1 MIHSQQVAIREAI
14 QQHGFKRLLLAVS
27 GGLDS
32 ICLAYYFVTNKEAL
46 GINWLGIAHINHG
59 LRAGS
64 ADLDEKLVR
73 DFAATNGI
81 PFFCAHLDGAALKS
95 AEGSL
100 EENARDARY
109 KALLEVVEEIA
120 GSPIK
125 SGMTGY
131 DASGMTSNE
140 TAGMTSYETSG
151 MTSEDK
157 PGMPPN
163 QVGGRLCDK
172 HEPIAIVT
180 AHHAGDQA
188 ETVYM
193 RLLRGT
199 TLEGLRGMESLPR
212 VARSQMTEHP
222 TIYRPFLDV
231 PRADLLEYAREN
243 NLVWRED
250 ESNSDTKF
258 MRNRIRH
265 ETLPALENHTPNA
278 AAQLTRIANL
288 AGRAYDKILAQ
299 ADALFSP
306 ALFSPALQE
315 AAPATSEPAGLPE
328 KHIALDKKVFR
339 KILVSHASADLSEI
353 FRLWLSAKGFRFP
366 IDFFKASKEPAGTRI
381 PVRAAYRRRSIVKN
395 GHTVWICE
403 FESSEAAAKFVSC
416 E

>member
-1 MIHSQQVAIREAI
+1 MNNNLATEIEQQLIRRKI
-14 QQHGFKRLLLAVS
+14 RRLLLAVS

-32 ICLAYYFVTNKEAL
+32 ICLAHYFITNQDVL
-46 GINWLGIAHINHG
+46 GVEWLGIAHVNHG
-59 LRAGS
+59 LREGS

-73 DFAATNGI
+73 EFAEAHNV
-81 PFFCAHLDGAALKS
+81 PFFCTHLNGDALKAS
-95 AEGSL
+95 EGSL
-100 EENARDARY
+100 EEKARDARY
-109 KALLEVVEEIA
+109 KALFEIA
-120 GSPIK
+120 GFPIK

-131 DASGMTSNE
+131 DASGMTDNI
-140 TAGMTSYETSG
+140 T
-151 MTSEDK
+151 
-157 PGMPPN
+157 
-163 QVGGRLCDK
+163 
-172 HEPIAIVT
+172 IVT

-212 VARSQMTEHP
+212 ISRSRMTEHP

-243 NLVWRED
+243 NLDWRED

-265 ETLPALENHTPNA
+265 ESLPALENHTPNA

-315 AAPATSEPAGLPE
+315 TAPATSEPAGIPE
-328 KHIALDKKVFR
+328 KHIALDKKVLR
-339 KILVSHASADLSEI
+339 KILVSHANADLSEM

-381 PVRAAYRRRSIVKN
+381 PSPVAYRRRSIVKN

>member
-1 MIHSQQVAIREAI
+1 MILQADIYDIVRH
-14 QQHGFKRLLLAVS
+14 HGWKRFLLAVS

-32 ICLAYYFVTNKEAL
+32 ICLAHYFITNRDVL
-46 GINWLGIAHINHG
+46 GVEWLGIAHVNHG

-73 DFAATNGI
+73 DFAAANGI
-81 PFFCAHLDGAALKS
+81 PFFCAHLEGAALKS

-109 KALLEVVEEIA
+109 DALRHFAEEA
-120 GSPIK
+120 LA
-125 SGMTGY
+125 
-131 DASGMTSNE
+131 DAI
-140 TAGMTSYETSG
+140 
-151 MTSEDK
+151 
-157 PGMPPN
+157 
-163 QVGGRLCDK
+163 L
-172 HEPIAIVT
+172 T

-193 RLLRGT
+193 RLRRGT
-199 TLEGLRGMESLPR
+199 TLEGLKGMQDVS
-212 VARSQMTEHP
+212 SF
-222 TIYRPFLDV
+222 IYRPFLSVAREELRD
-231 PRADLLEYAREN
+231 YAREN
-243 NLVWRED
+243 SLTWRED

-258 MRNRIRH
+258 ARNKIRH
-265 ETLPALENHTPNA
+265 KLLPTLENRNPGTSE
-278 AAQLTRIANL
+278 QLTRIASL
-288 AGRAYDKILAQ
+288 ADRAYDKILAQ
-299 ADALFSP
+299 AEALFSP

-315 AAPATSEPAGLPE
+315 ATPATSEPAGLPE

-339 KILVSHASADLSEI
+339 KILVSHANADLSEM

-366 IDFFKASKEPAGTRI
+366 IDFFKASKEPANTRI
-381 PVRAAYRRRSIVKN
+381 PHPVAYRRRSIVKN

>member
-1 MIHSQQVAIREAI
+1 MIHSQQVAICEAI

-32 ICLAYYFVTNKEAL
+32 ICLAHYFVTNKDAL
-46 GINWLGIAHINHG
+46 DIEWLGIAHVNHG

-64 ADLDEKLVR
+64 AELDEKLVR
-73 DFAATNGI
+73 EFAEEHNV
-81 PFFCAHLDGAALKS
+81 PFFCTHLDGDALKAS
-95 AEGSL
+95 EGSL
-100 EENARDARY
+100 EEKARDARY
-109 KALLEVVEEIA
+109 KALFEIA
-120 GSPIK
+120 RSPIK

-131 DASGMTSNE
+131 DASGMTDNI
-140 TAGMTSYETSG
+140 T
-151 MTSEDK
+151 
-157 PGMPPN
+157 
-163 QVGGRLCDK
+163 
-172 HEPIAIVT
+172 IVT

-212 VARSQMTEHP
+212 VAWSQMTVHP

-265 ETLPALENHTPNA
+265 ESLPALENDNPNA

-288 AGRAYDKILAQ
+288 AGRTNDKILAQ

-328 KHIALDKKVFR
+328 KHIALDKKVLR
-339 KILVSHASADLSEI
+339 KILVSHANANLSEM

-381 PVRAAYRRRSIVKN
+381 PSPVAYRRRSIVKN

>member
-32 ICLAYYFVTNKEAL
+32 ICLAHYFITNKEAL

-59 LRAGS
+59 LREGS

-73 DFAATNGI
+73 EFAEAHNV
-81 PFFCAHLDGAALKS
+81 PFFCTHLDGDALKAS
-95 AEGSL
+95 EGSL

-120 GSPIK
+120 GSPIR
-125 SGMTGY
+125 S
-131 DASGMTSNE
+131 
-140 TAGMTSYETSG
+140 GMTSYETSG

-416 E
+416 K

>member
-1 MIHSQQVAIREAI
+1 M
-14 QQHGFKRLLLAVS
+14 LLAVS

-32 ICLAYYFVTNKEAL
+32 ICLAHYFVTNKDVLNIE
-46 GINWLGIAHINHG
+46 WLGIAHVNHG
-59 LRAGS
+59 LREGS

-73 DFAATNGI
+73 EFAEAHNV
-81 PFFCAHLDGAALKS
+81 PFFCTHLNGDALKAS
-95 AEGSL
+95 EGSL
-100 EENARDARY
+100 EEKARDARY
-109 KALLEVVEEIA
+109 KALFEIA
-120 GSPIK
+120 GFPIK

-131 DASGMTSNE
+131 DASGKTDHI
-140 TAGMTSYETSG
+140 T
-151 MTSEDK
+151 
-157 PGMPPN
+157 
-163 QVGGRLCDK
+163 V
-172 HEPIAIVT
+172 VT

-199 TLEGLRGMESLPR
+199 TLEGLKGMESLPCIAWSR
-212 VARSQMTEHP
+212 TAEHP

-265 ETLPALENHTPNA
+265 ESLPALENHTPNA

-315 AAPATSEPAGLPE
+315 TAPATSEPAGLLE

-339 KILVSHASADLSEI
+339 KILISHASADLSEI

-366 IDFFKASKEPAGTRI
+366 IDFFKASKEPANTRI
-381 PVRAAYRRRSIVKN
+381 PHPVAYRRRSIVKN